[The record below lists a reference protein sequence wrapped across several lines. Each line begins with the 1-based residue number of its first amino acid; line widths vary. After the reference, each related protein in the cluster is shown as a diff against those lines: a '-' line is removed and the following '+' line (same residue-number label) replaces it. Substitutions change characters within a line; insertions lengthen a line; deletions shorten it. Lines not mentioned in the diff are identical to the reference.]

1 MLVLQMTS
9 NKTDRNYL
17 CGGKN
22 LGRCPGNGPGQE
34 HRLAGC
40 KERKV
45 QNGEQKWLKSALCM
59 GKSLGTWAGEE
70 PLVAEEET
78 LIAIILCSFPLQAYG
93 ISSH

>member
-1 MLVLQMTS
+1 MLVLRMTS
-9 NKTDRNYL
+9 KETDRNYL
-17 CGGKN
+17 CGEKN

-40 KERKV
+40 MERAV
-45 QNGEQKWLKSALCM
+45 QNGEQKWPKSALCM

-78 LIAIILCSFPLQAYG
+78 LLAIILCSFPLQAHG
-93 ISSH
+93 ISSR